1 MNRAPRRPRP
11 TPSTARAGHPP
22 VAAATPAAAAVRA
35 RRSSWVIALALL
47 VGSAV
52 GGQAP
57 AAADAATGDLT
68 WSVAPADNDQGAGRP
83 NFNYSVSPG
92 DVIADAFVVTNL
104 GTAELPL
111 AIYAADGYTT
121 PQGHLDLQPAD
132 VASADLGTW
141 VTLETTEV
149 TLGAGESAEV
159 PFTLAVPM
167 DASPGDHPGGI
178 VAAYTSSADGG
189 TVRLDRRLGSR
200 LHVRVAGEQHV
211 GLEISNVH
219 LSQDLAINPITPAP
233 TVLTYTVTN
242 VGNVRTLAHESVTL
256 AGPGGA
262 TVTGTVEEIMPG
274 SAVER
279 SVVLN
284 GWPLVRVGAEL
295 VLTPETVDGAIGA
308 EVTAGAST
316 WAVPWGW
323 IVVALLILA
332 VAVTVGVRRGRRE
345 SAT

>member
-1 MNRAPRRPRP
+1 MYSASPRSRPAPSTVRVRRPD
-11 TPSTARAGHPP
+11 AG
-22 VAAATPAAAAVRA
+22 TAAAARA
-35 RRSSWVIALALL
+35 RPMLWVLVLALL
-47 VGSAV
+47 VGTTV

-57 AAADAATGDLT
+57 AAADVATDELT
-68 WSVAPADNDQGAGRP
+68 WSVAPADNDQGTGRP
-83 NFNYSVSPG
+83 NFNYAVSPG

-132 VASADLGTW
+132 VAPADLGTW

-149 TLGAGESAEV
+149 TLGAGESVEV
-159 PFTLAVPM
+159 PFTLAVPV

-200 LHVRVAGEQHV
+200 LHVRVAGEQQV
-211 GLEISNVH
+211 GLEVSNVR
-219 LSQDLAINPITPAP
+219 LSQDLVINPIAAAP

-256 AGPGGA
+256 GGPGGS

-279 SVVLN
+279 SVVLS
-284 GWPLVRVGAEL
+284 GWPLIRVNADL
-295 VLTPETVDGAIGA
+295 VLTPEAVDGVIGA
-308 EVTAGAST
+308 DVAAGAST

-323 IVVALLILA
+323 LMVLFVILA
-332 VAVTVGVRRGRRE
+332 VAVVIGVRRGRRE
-345 SAT
+345 SAA